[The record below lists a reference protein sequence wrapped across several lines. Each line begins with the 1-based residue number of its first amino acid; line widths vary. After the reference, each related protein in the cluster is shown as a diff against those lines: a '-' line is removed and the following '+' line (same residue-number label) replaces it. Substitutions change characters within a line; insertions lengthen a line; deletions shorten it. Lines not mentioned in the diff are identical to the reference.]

1 MKKFTQYFN
10 KCALSEAVET
20 SNPTKKRLSAVFDL
34 VADDSRDFGI
44 VSSFQSKAT
53 EEVNAQTHDE
63 LKSKVIDM
71 GYGYIELCS
80 SSKKEGNDVSEKSLM
95 VPNITKTQIIT
106 LGRQFDQPLVMFKN
120 SINFYYI
127 STNETKGIGKVLM
140 KFEKGEGQD
149 NLELAKHKV
158 TDFFSAL
165 ESGESG
171 AKTGEETPPDRSKTQ
186 PKASATDYLPTN
198 SGNAKVYAPTKGTQN
213 KKPKIGKQAGDYHDP
228 KYHALQSV
236 WKTSSGIWGAKDRNG
251 KFEYFDN
258 IDSANKFAKRTSVK
272 EPNTPVE

>member
-165 ESGESG
+165 ESGGSG

-186 PKASATDYLPTN
+186 TKASPTDYLPTN

-213 KKPKIGKQAGDYHDP
+213 KKPKIIQGTRQDLLKEISEGLGDQLNTTV
-228 KYHALQSV
+228 KIALGRKKGQL
-236 WKTSSGIWGAKDRNG
+236 I
-251 KFEYFDN
+251 
-258 IDSANKFAKRTSVK
+258 IDFATVADLNRILDEIGYKKKGS
-272 EPNTPVE
+272 